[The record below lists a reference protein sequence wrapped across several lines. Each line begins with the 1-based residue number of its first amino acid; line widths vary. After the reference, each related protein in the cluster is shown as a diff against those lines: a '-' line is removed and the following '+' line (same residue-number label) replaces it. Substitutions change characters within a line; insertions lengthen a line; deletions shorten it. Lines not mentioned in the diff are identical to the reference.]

1 MKIWDSS
8 FELGDA
14 VTDEQ
19 LAFFKEHGVIV
30 FRNYLPKE
38 QVSTYIAE
46 QQRLETQW
54 LAEKKEKVNGI
65 PLKFGKD
72 DKGNTTIQR
81 LCFSSLHSDP
91 LKQLLADQ
99 RLQALTA
106 FYIHMMDVLQ
116 KMKRTVLSST
126 ITSIPQ
132 IVLLPKWVGTPIV
145 LVIYLWVKKLCQ
157 CLMWVFT

>member
-19 LAFFKEHGVIV
+19 LAFFKKHGVII
-30 FRNYLPKE
+30 FRNFLPKE
-38 QVSTYIAE
+38 QVSNYIAE
-46 QQRLETQW
+46 QQRIEAQL

-81 LCFSSLHSDP
+81 LCFSSLHIVF
-91 LKQLLADQ
+91 
-99 RLQALTA
+99 TNN
-106 FYIHMMDVLQ
+106 VLQ
-116 KMKRTVLSST
+116 FFNKTGKCKGISGSQSFKKKTFPLSSC
-126 ITSIPQ
+126 
-132 IVLLPKWVGTPIV
+132 LLDGST
-145 LVIYLWVKKLCQ
+145 
-157 CLMWVFT
+157 